1 MLVCARGR
9 GAAGRDVE
17 AEADG
22 IPGQG
27 EEALLVRS
35 LLDKHGLPG
44 VVVKGSSRAIA
55 GRVKVA
61 TETEGA
67 SGCQIGRAH
76 V

>member
-1 MLVCARGR
+1 MLVCARG
-9 GAAGRDVE
+9 GVAGRDVE

-35 LLDKHGLPG
+35 PLDKHGLLG

-55 GRVKVA
+55 G
-61 TETEGA
+61 
-67 SGCQIGRAH
+67 
-76 V
+76 